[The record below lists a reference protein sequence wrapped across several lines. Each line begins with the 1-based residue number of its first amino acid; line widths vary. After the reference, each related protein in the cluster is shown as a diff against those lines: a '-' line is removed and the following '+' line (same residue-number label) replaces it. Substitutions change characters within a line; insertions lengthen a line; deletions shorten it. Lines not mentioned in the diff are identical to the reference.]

1 MPGCLGPHAALCPGD
16 NIKQVRILLP
26 SYAVHPKKQLL
37 QVRLP
42 EGLGGEG
49 EQDGEGQVG
58 VCAQP
63 AKPEALVELGK
74 PQVLMSASPQAFW
87 GDQGP

>member
-1 MPGCLGPHAALCPGD
+1 MTFARLPGPARCPVSGGQY
-16 NIKQVRILLP
+16 KQVRILLP
-26 SYAVHPKKQLL
+26 SYAVHPKKQPL
-37 QVRLP
+37 QVRLS

-74 PQVLMSASPQAFW
+74 PQVLMSASPQNA
-87 GDQGP
+87 